1 MQELVA
7 TALRVVTALRVA
19 VLLAHPNVER
29 VITLLARMIVL
40 AVTASTN
47 VEMAV
52 TANASVAGVQ
62 SRMMA
67 CVIGI

>member
-19 VLLAHPNVER
+19 VLLARPNVER
-29 VITLLARMIVL
+29 VSTLLARTIVL

-52 TANASVAGVQ
+52 NVNVSVAGVQ
-62 SRMMA
+62 
-67 CVIGI
+67 